1 MFDLKYGEKWKI
13 LDLLV
18 IHCKK
23 RKHIGV
29 CECEGV

>member
-23 RKHIGV
+23 RKHVV